1 MFRSLIFVAVVLLC
15 SLLALGQTT
24 DQSQNLTQPEIKRVD
39 FSKINLVSRSD
50 FSNWQPP
57 VSLNPFNRG
66 LQMNV
71 QAPPR
76 AFSRVRHYGF
86 ITLISEPKPW
96 RPGQDPYKVKYG
108 NTKVCL
114 VNWCPK
120 FSFWKNQPNMQIA
133 VKGNF

>member
-1 MFRSLIFVAVVLLC
+1 MFRSLIFVAVVFLC
-15 SLLALGQTT
+15 SFLAFGQTT
-24 DQSQNLTQPEIKRVD
+24 DQSQNITQQEIKKVD
-39 FSKINLVSRSD
+39 FLKINLVSRTD

-57 VSLNPFNRG
+57 VSLNPFSREA
-66 LQMNV
+66 QINV
-71 QAPPR
+71 QAPSR
-76 AFSRVRHYGF
+76 ALSRVRRYAF

-120 FSFWKNQPNMQIA
+120 FAFLKNQPNIQVS